1 MLTDIKVIDNFLNP
15 IYHNEILKSLE
26 SPFTDWYLQKNL
38 SIGNDKGNP
47 KSFGFNRWY
56 FDENGWRPSSAV
68 DFIKPL
74 VFNIMD
80 EVNSIQPIRVRAD
93 MTMQSDDNHKH
104 QVHIDYPTPNIT
116 TIFYV
121 NESDG
126 NTIFFDE
133 RTNETEKRYD
143 ISNLKIKD
151 EIEPRPNRL
160 VIFDGFQ
167 LHTGCSPKN
176 YSNRILI
183 NSNYLV

>member
-1 MLTDIKVIDNFLNP
+1 MLTEIKVIDNFINHT
-15 IYHNEILKSLE
+15 YHKEILNNLE
-26 SPFTDWYLQKNL
+26 SPYTDWYYQKNL
-38 SIGNDKGNP
+38 SIGDDEGNP

-56 FDENGWRPSSAV
+56 FDENGWRPSPAV
-68 DFIKPL
+68 DFLKPL

-80 EVNSIQPIRVRAD
+80 QVNSVQPIRVRAD

-116 TIFYV
+116 TIYYV
-121 NESDG
+121 NETDG
-126 NTIFFDE
+126 NTIFYEE
-133 RTNETEKRYD
+133 RTNDTEKRYD
-143 ISNLKIKD
+143 IKNLTIKD
-151 EIEPRPNRL
+151 EIEPKPNRL